1 MKQNKKLRKIGIGC
15 LATLMAFLFS
25 MPVLAADNSPELLVT
40 KGQNANQV
48 NLSLTNLGDKTI
60 KGFSLE
66 LKISGDGAAFTG
78 TIQAGS
84 ALSTEDSRV
93 KIITR
98 NDGKEATLAVTRK
111 GQLPAG
117 KIDIGTLTVKG
128 KAGEKYTVEAS
139 QLEMVDVSDYQKSR
153 AELIGLDKDSDD
165 NLVIEH
171 QDTAGPD
178 QKPDTRPDSPENGQ
192 GNENPDS
199 IAENNLAPSSS
210 APYGAGNPATG
221 VITDP
226 GAAAFITAGI
236 LIVMLAGLMAF
247 KRKRIL

>member
-1 MKQNKKLRKIGIGC
+1 
-15 LATLMAFLFS
+15 MAILFS

-153 AELIGLDKDSDD
+153 AEIIGLDKDSDD

-171 QDTAGPD
+171 QDTADPD
-178 QKPDTRPDSPENGQ
+178 QSRTPDQTVRKTARAMRIQTASQKIILRRRPLHLTE
-192 GNENPDS
+192 
-199 IAENNLAPSSS
+199 
-210 APYGAGNPATG
+210 PATRQP
-221 VITDP
+221 VSLQTRVP
-226 GAAAFITAGI
+226 R
-236 LIVMLAGLMAF
+236 LL
-247 KRKRIL
+247 

>member
-15 LATLMAFLFS
+15 LATLMAILFS
-25 MPVLAADNSPELLVT
+25 MPVMAADNGPELLVT
-40 KGQNANQV
+40 KGESANQV
-48 NLSLTNLGDKTI
+48 NLTLTNLGDKAI

-78 TIQAGS
+78 AIQAGS
-84 ALSTEDSRV
+84 PLSTEDSRV
-93 KIITR
+93 KIITK

-128 KAGEKYTVEAS
+128 KTGEKYTIEAS
-139 QLEMVDVSDYQKSR
+139 HLEMVDVSDYQKSTV
-153 AELIGLDKDSDD
+153 ELIGLDKDSDD
-165 NLVIEH
+165 NMVIEH
-171 QDTAGPD
+171 QDTSDPD

-192 GNENPDS
+192 DNENPDS
-199 IAENNLAPSSS
+199 TENLAAPSS
-210 APYGAGNPATG
+210 AGPYGSGNPSTG

-226 GAAAFITAGI
+226 GAAAFITSGI

-247 KRKRIL
+247 KRKKIL